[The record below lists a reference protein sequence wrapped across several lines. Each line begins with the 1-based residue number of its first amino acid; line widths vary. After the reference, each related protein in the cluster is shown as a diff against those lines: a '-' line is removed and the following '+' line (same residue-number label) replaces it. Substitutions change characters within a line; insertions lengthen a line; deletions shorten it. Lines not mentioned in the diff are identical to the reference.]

1 MEKDIEGCIFEKAKE
16 SLNKIGMYAGEKEK
30 TDYDPDIN
38 SISKR
43 DLENIISWSSFCI
56 NEIFKNLHTQHRN
69 DIRDSK
75 ILSNVRRLM
84 WSECDSK
91 LLIPTIKYLEN
102 EGLLSRSEFALALMQ
117 YVYDE
122 RIDLDKSNFKFK
134 INRLEGAF
142 WHNYVLYN
150 PDVAQILMQG
160 ANLDENRKY
169 EMAKEK
175 FIKDYVLSKY
185 GTTSPMHTARE
196 DFYSRKL
203 SENDFSFVIGDAILK
218 EYGVDIDPKE
228 VKKLFNERAQQLQKE
243 NIKKSQLQQ
252 REEEL
257 SDLEMERD
265 ELLLIEK
272 RDEQQNIGE

>member
-1 MEKDIEGCIFEKAKE
+1 M
-16 SLNKIGMYAGEKEK
+16 
-30 TDYDPDIN
+30 
-38 SISKR
+38 
-43 DLENIISWSSFCI
+43 
-56 NEIFKNLHTQHRN
+56 
-69 DIRDSK
+69 
-75 ILSNVRRLM
+75 
-84 WSECDSK
+84 
-91 LLIPTIKYLEN
+91 
-102 EGLLSRSEFALALMQ
+102 
-117 YVYDE
+117 YDE

-243 NIKKSQLQQ
+243 NIKKSRLQQ

>member
-1 MEKDIEGCIFEKAKE
+1 MEKDIEGCIF
-16 SLNKIGMYAGEKEK
+16 EKEK

-84 WSECDSK
+84 RSECDSK

>member
-1 MEKDIEGCIFEKAKE
+1 
-16 SLNKIGMYAGEKEK
+16 
-30 TDYDPDIN
+30 
-38 SISKR
+38 
-43 DLENIISWSSFCI
+43 
-56 NEIFKNLHTQHRN
+56 
-69 DIRDSK
+69 
-75 ILSNVRRLM
+75 
-84 WSECDSK
+84 
-91 LLIPTIKYLEN
+91 
-102 EGLLSRSEFALALMQ
+102 
-117 YVYDE
+117 
-122 RIDLDKSNFKFK
+122 
-134 INRLEGAF
+134 
-142 WHNYVLYN
+142 
-150 PDVAQILMQG
+150 MQG

-228 VKKLFNERAQQLQKE
+228 VKKLFVRLKE
-243 NIKKSQLQQ
+243 NIKKSRLQQ

>member
-1 MEKDIEGCIFEKAKE
+1 MITLNSRGFIFYLSDNRPNHNTE
-16 SLNKIGMYAGEKEK
+16 KIGKWMYFFKNK
-30 TDYDPDIN
+30 DFV
-38 SISKR
+38 SKICKKAIE
-43 DLENIISWSSFCI
+43 ENIVDTCKHS
-56 NEIFKNLHTQHRN
+56 
-69 DIRDSK
+69 DAD
-75 ILSNVRRLM
+75 
-84 WSECDSK
+84 
-91 LLIPTIKYLEN
+91 
-102 EGLLSRSEFALALMQ
+102 EGVACFYIEF
-117 YVYDE
+117 D
-122 RIDLDKSNFKFK
+122 
-134 INRLEGAF
+134 
-142 WHNYVLYN
+142 
-150 PDVAQILMQG
+150 
-160 ANLDENRKY
+160 NLDENRKY

-203 SENDFSFVIGDAILK
+203 SENDFSFVIVDTILK

-243 NIKKSQLQQ
+243 NIKKSRLQQ

>member
-1 MEKDIEGCIFEKAKE
+1 MVEKIFFVLLLIIIEKNREGYYMEKDIEGCIFEKAKE

-84 WSECDSK
+84 RSECDSK

-169 EMAKEK
+169 EKAKEK
-175 FIKDYVLSKY
+175 FIKDYIMLLYKN
-185 GTTSPMHTARE
+185 GKP
-196 DFYSRKL
+196 
-203 SENDFSFVIGDAILK
+203 IG
-218 EYGVDIDPKE
+218 
-228 VKKLFNERAQQLQKE
+228 
-243 NIKKSQLQQ
+243 S
-252 REEEL
+252 
-257 SDLEMERD
+257 
-265 ELLLIEK
+265 
-272 RDEQQNIGE
+272 

>member
-56 NEIFKNLHTQHRN
+56 NEIFKNLKNKKRN
-69 DIRDSK
+69 ENRYSK
-75 ILSNVRRLM
+75 IISKFIILKRY
-84 WSECDSK
+84 ECDSK

>member
-43 DLENIISWSSFCI
+43 DLENINSWSIFCI
-56 NEIFKNLHTQHRN
+56 
-69 DIRDSK
+69 
-75 ILSNVRRLM
+75 
-84 WSECDSK
+84 
-91 LLIPTIKYLEN
+91 N